1 MVLVALFVSFKT
13 MGEQQSVANIGN
25 ITELNGTGRVV
36 RDETYQASLDLDIN
50 SYDNVQTSNGR
61 LGITFL
67 DDSQVRLTEHSELI
81 IDEFIYDPD
90 PSKSKMALQF
100 ASGTARFITGKLATI
115 DKENI
120 TINTPS
126 ATIGI
131 RGTDF
136 TVTVDELG
144 RSLVILLPDDDGLP
158 SGEIVVATAMGQ
170 VVLNKPYQATTV
182 SMFET
187 KPTNPVILD
196 LTLELIDNMLI
207 VNTPREVTQ
216 NEREDGGSNV
226 SSLDVDFLEFD
237 DLETDYLAED
247 NLEFTEL
254 DINYL
259 DVNFLED
266 LLDIIEDVNEL
277 DQTSTILKTDIDL
290 KGTKIGYDSETQIN
304 TFMTDNVITFYK
316 ALEDTIKLDLDNGT
330 IGFLHGSDQG
340 NAYTGLTTGIFYL
353 PFCALAQASN
363 GEDATSYVNFGNGAH
378 SDFGTNTDAN
388 GYGGFAYSVPSGY
401 YALCTK
407 NLAEYG

>member
-1 MVLVALFVSFKT
+1 MA
-13 MGEQQSVANIGN
+13 EPQSAVDIGN

-36 RDETYQASLDLDIN
+36 RDNTFHAALSFNIN
-50 SYDNVQTSNGR
+50 SFDNVQTSNGR
-61 LGITFL
+61 LGITFK
-67 DDSQVRLTEHSELI
+67 DDSQVRLTEHSKLI

-120 TINTPS
+120 LIKTPS

-144 RSLVILLPDDDGLP
+144 RSLAILLPNNDGLP

-182 SMFET
+182 SMFESAPT
-187 KPTNPVILD
+187 KPVILD

-207 VNTPREVTQ
+207 VNPPKETESVQGESR
-216 NEREDGGSNV
+216 SN
-226 SSLDVDFLEFD
+226 STGNILDVDFLEFD
-237 DLETDYLAED
+237 DLEVDYLAED
-247 NLEFTEL
+247 ELEFTEL

-277 DQTSTILKTDIDL
+277 EQTETLLNTSIDL
-290 KGTKIGYDSETQIN
+290 KGTQVGYDSSTQIN
-304 TFMTDNVITFYK
+304 TFLTDNLITFYK
-316 ALEDTIKLDLDNGT
+316 TLEDTIRLDLDK
-330 IGFLHGSDQG
+330 S
-340 NAYTGLTTGIFYL
+340 NAYTIIMI
-353 PFCALAQASN
+353 QN
-363 GEDATSYVNFGNGAH
+363 GKSTQIIVN
-378 SDFGTNTDAN
+378 
-388 GYGGFAYSVPSGY
+388 GGGDSTIKITQGD
-401 YALCTK
+401 
-407 NLAEYG
+407 

>member
-1 MVLVALFVSFKT
+1 MVLFVLLK
-13 MGEQQSVANIGN
+13 MMVVQAQAANIGN
-25 ITELNGTGRVV
+25 ITELNGAGRVV
-36 RDETYQASLDLDIN
+36 REVQKDLEDTFQASLDFNIE

-120 TINTPS
+120 LIQTPS

-170 VVLNKPYQATTV
+170 VTLNKPYQATTV
-182 SMFET
+182 SMYET
-187 KPTNPVILD
+187 QPTKPVILD

-207 VNTPREVTQ
+207 VNRPQEIQ
-216 NEREDGGSNV
+216 EDEQGENGGS
-226 SSLDVDFLEFD
+226 STSILDVDFLEFD
-237 DLETDYLAED
+237 DLEIDYLEED
-247 NLEFTEL
+247 ELEFTEL

-277 DQTSTILKTDIDL
+277 DQTESLLKTDIDL
-290 KGTKIGYDSETQIN
+290 KGTQVGYDSETQIN
-304 TFMTDNVITFYK
+304 TFLTDNIITFYK
-316 ALEDTIKLDLDNGT
+316 TLEDTIRLDLDK
-330 IGFLHGSDQG
+330 Q
-340 NAYTGLTTGIFYL
+340 NAYTVILI
-353 PFCALAQASN
+353 QN
-363 GEDATSYVNFGNGAH
+363 GKSTQIVVN
-378 SDFGTNTDAN
+378 
-388 GYGGFAYSVPSGY
+388 GGGDS
-401 YALCTK
+401 TIK
-407 NLAEYG
+407 ITQDN

>member
-1 MVLVALFVSFKT
+1 MVLSVSSKT
-13 MGEQQSVANIGN
+13 TEEVQSVASIGN

-36 RDETYQASLDLDIN
+36 RDTTYQASLSLDIN

-120 TINTPS
+120 IINTPS
-126 ATIGI
+126 ATIAI

-170 VVLNKPYQATTV
+170 VTLNKPYQATTV
-182 SMFET
+182 SMYET
-187 KPTNPVILD
+187 EPTKPVILD

-207 VNTPREVTQ
+207 VNQPQEIEQ
-216 NEREDGGSNV
+216 EDEGQDGNGVSNI
-226 SSLDVDFLEFD
+226 LDVDFLDFD
-237 DLETDYLAED
+237 DLDTDYLANDE
-247 NLEFTEL
+247 LEFTEL

-266 LLDIIEDVNEL
+266 LLNIIEDINEL
-277 DQTSTILKTDIDL
+277 DNTESLLRTDIDL
-290 KGTKIGYDSETQIN
+290 KGTQVGFDSNTQIN
-304 TFMTDNVITFYK
+304 TFLNDNLITFYK
-316 ALEDTIKLDLDNGT
+316 SLEDTVRLDLDR
-330 IGFLHGSDQG
+330 S
-340 NAYTGLTTGIFYL
+340 NAYTVIMI
-353 PFCALAQASN
+353 QN
-363 GEDATSYVNFGNGAH
+363 GKSTQVIVN
-378 SDFGTNTDAN
+378 
-388 GYGGFAYSVPSGY
+388 GGGDSTIKITQGD
-401 YALCTK
+401 
-407 NLAEYG
+407 

>member
-1 MVLVALFVSFKT
+1 MIVVQVQA
-13 MGEQQSVANIGN
+13 ANIGN
-25 ITELNGTGRVV
+25 ITELNGAGRVV
-36 RDETYQASLDLDIN
+36 RDDTYQASLDFNIE

-120 TINTPS
+120 LIQTPS

-170 VVLNKPYQATTV
+170 VTLNKPYQATTV
-182 SMFET
+182 SMYET
-187 KPTNPVILD
+187 EPTKPVILD

-207 VNTPREVTQ
+207 VNTPQEVKESDEGP
-216 NEREDGGSNV
+216 NGGSNTNI
-226 SSLDVDFLEFD
+226 LDVDFLEFD
-237 DLETDYLAED
+237 DLEVDYLAED
-247 NLEFTEL
+247 ELEFTEL

-277 DQTSTILKTDIDL
+277 DQTESLLKTDIDL
-290 KGTKIGYDSETQIN
+290 KGTEVGYDSETQIN
-304 TFMTDNVITFYK
+304 TFLTDNLITFYK
-316 ALEDTIKLDLDNGT
+316 TLEDTVRLDLDK
-330 IGFLHGSDQG
+330 Q
-340 NAYTGLTTGIFYL
+340 NAYTVILI
-353 PFCALAQASN
+353 QN
-363 GEDATSYVNFGNGAH
+363 GKSTQIIVN
-378 SDFGTNTDAN
+378 
-388 GYGGFAYSVPSGY
+388 GGGDS
-401 YALCTK
+401 TIK
-407 NLAEYG
+407 ITQDN

>member
-1 MVLVALFVSFKT
+1 MVLFASFKT
-13 MGEQQSVANIGN
+13 TKVQAQAANIGN
-25 ITELNGTGRVV
+25 ITELNGAGRVV
-36 RDETYQASLDLDIN
+36 RDDTYQASLDFNIE

-120 TINTPS
+120 LIQTPS

-170 VVLNKPYQATTV
+170 VTLNKPYQATTV
-182 SMFET
+182 SMYET
-187 KPTNPVILD
+187 EPTKPVILD
-196 LTLELIDNMLI
+196 LTVELIDNMLI
-207 VNTPREVTQ
+207 VNRPQEIQ
-216 NEREDGGSNV
+216 EENEGENGSNV
-226 SSLDVDFLEFD
+226 SSLLDVDFLEFD
-237 DLETDYLAED
+237 DLEVDYLAED
-247 NLEFTEL
+247 ELEFTEL

-277 DQTSTILKTDIDL
+277 DQTETLLKTDIDL
-290 KGTKIGYDSETQIN
+290 KGTKVGYDSETQIN
-304 TFMTDNVITFYK
+304 TFLTDNIITFYK
-316 ALEDTIKLDLDNGT
+316 TLEDTIRLDLDK
-330 IGFLHGSDQG
+330 Q
-340 NAYTGLTTGIFYL
+340 NAYTVILI
-353 PFCALAQASN
+353 QN
-363 GEDATSYVNFGNGAH
+363 GKSTQIIVN
-378 SDFGTNTDAN
+378 
-388 GYGGFAYSVPSGY
+388 GGGDS
-401 YALCTK
+401 TIK
-407 NLAEYG
+407 ITQDN

>member
-1 MVLVALFVSFKT
+1 MTVVQA
-13 MGEQQSVANIGN
+13 QAANIGN
-25 ITELNGTGRVV
+25 ITELNGAGRVV
-36 RDETYQASLDLDIN
+36 REVQKDLDDTYQAALDFNIE

-120 TINTPS
+120 LIQTPS

-170 VVLNKPYQATTV
+170 VTLNKPYQATTV
-182 SMFET
+182 SMYET
-187 KPTNPVILD
+187 EPTKPVILD

-207 VNTPREVTQ
+207 VNTPQEVKESDEGP
-216 NEREDGGSNV
+216 NGGSNTNI
-226 SSLDVDFLEFD
+226 LDVDFLEFD
-237 DLETDYLAED
+237 DLEVDYLAED
-247 NLEFTEL
+247 ELEFTEL

-277 DQTSTILKTDIDL
+277 DQTESLLKTDIDL
-290 KGTKIGYDSETQIN
+290 KGTEVGYDSETQIN
-304 TFMTDNVITFYK
+304 TFLTDNLITFYK
-316 ALEDTIKLDLDNGT
+316 TLEDSIRLDLDK
-330 IGFLHGSDQG
+330 Q
-340 NAYTGLTTGIFYL
+340 NAYTVILI
-353 PFCALAQASN
+353 QN
-363 GEDATSYVNFGNGAH
+363 GKSTQIIVN
-378 SDFGTNTDAN
+378 
-388 GYGGFAYSVPSGY
+388 GGGDS
-401 YALCTK
+401 TIK
-407 NLAEYG
+407 ITQDN

>member
-1 MVLVALFVSFKT
+1 MTVVQA
-13 MGEQQSVANIGN
+13 QAANIGN
-25 ITELNGTGRVV
+25 ITELNGAGRVV
-36 RDETYQASLDLDIN
+36 RDDTYQASLDFNIE

-120 TINTPS
+120 LIQTPS

-170 VVLNKPYQATTV
+170 VTLNKPYQATTV
-182 SMFET
+182 SMYET
-187 KPTNPVILD
+187 EPTKPVILD

-207 VNTPREVTQ
+207 VNAPQAVKE
-216 NEREDGGSNV
+216 NDEGPDGGSNANI
-226 SSLDVDFLEFD
+226 LDVDFLEFD
-237 DLETDYLAED
+237 DLEVDYLAED
-247 NLEFTEL
+247 ELEFTEL

-277 DQTSTILKTDIDL
+277 DQTESLLKTDIDL
-290 KGTKIGYDSETQIN
+290 KGTEVGYDSETQIN
-304 TFMTDNVITFYK
+304 TFITDNLITFYK
-316 ALEDTIKLDLDNGT
+316 TLEDTVRLDLDK
-330 IGFLHGSDQG
+330 Q
-340 NAYTGLTTGIFYL
+340 NAYTVILI
-353 PFCALAQASN
+353 QN
-363 GEDATSYVNFGNGAH
+363 GKSTQIIVN
-378 SDFGTNTDAN
+378 
-388 GYGGFAYSVPSGY
+388 GGGDS
-401 YALCTK
+401 TIK
-407 NLAEYG
+407 ITQDN

>member
-1 MVLVALFVSFKT
+1 MRMDIFTLTKQVTAEHLTSSNLRHWFLTGYKSILPVMVALFVLFKMT
-13 MGEQQSVANIGN
+13 VVQAQAANIGN
-25 ITELNGTGRVV
+25 ITELNGAGRVV
-36 RDETYQASLDLDIN
+36 RDDTYQASLDFNIE

-120 TINTPS
+120 LIQTPS

-136 TVTVDELG
+136 TVTVDEIG

-170 VVLNKPYQATTV
+170 VTLNKPYQATTV
-182 SMFET
+182 SMYET
-187 KPTNPVILD
+187 EPTKPVILD

-207 VNTPREVTQ
+207 VNTPQEKQ
-216 NEREDGGSNV
+216 ENEQGENGGS
-226 SSLDVDFLEFD
+226 STSILDVDFLEFD
-237 DLETDYLAED
+237 DLEVDYLAED
-247 NLEFTEL
+247 ELEFTEL

-277 DQTSTILKTDIDL
+277 DQTETLLKTDIDL
-290 KGTKIGYDSETQIN
+290 KGTEVGYDANTQIN
-304 TFMTDNVITFYK
+304 TFLTDNLITFYK
-316 ALEDTIKLDLDNGT
+316 TLEDTVRLDLDK
-330 IGFLHGSDQG
+330 Q
-340 NAYTGLTTGIFYL
+340 NAYTVILI
-353 PFCALAQASN
+353 QN
-363 GEDATSYVNFGNGAH
+363 GKSTQIVVN
-378 SDFGTNTDAN
+378 
-388 GYGGFAYSVPSGY
+388 GGGDS
-401 YALCTK
+401 TIK
-407 NLAEYG
+407 ITQDN

>member
-1 MVLVALFVSFKT
+1 MQMDTSTLTTQATAEHLTLFNLQHWFQTGCKLILRVTMVLFVLLKMMVAQL
-13 MGEQQSVANIGN
+13 QAANIGN
-25 ITELNGTGRVV
+25 ITELNGAGRII
-36 RDETYQASLDLDIN
+36 RNDTFQAALDFNIE

-120 TINTPS
+120 LIQTPS

-170 VVLNKPYQATTV
+170 VTLNKPYQATTV
-182 SMFET
+182 SMYET
-187 KPTNPVILD
+187 EPTKPVILD

-207 VNTPREVTQ
+207 VNAPKEVQ
-216 NEREDGGSNV
+216 ENEQGEDGGS
-226 SSLDVDFLEFD
+226 STSILDVDFLEFD
-237 DLETDYLAED
+237 DLEVDYLAED
-247 NLEFTEL
+247 ELEFTEL

-277 DQTSTILKTDIDL
+277 DQTETLLKTDIDL
-290 KGTKIGYDSETQIN
+290 KGTKVGYDSETQIN
-304 TFMTDNVITFYK
+304 TFLTDNIITFYK
-316 ALEDTIKLDLDNGT
+316 TLEDTIRLDLDK
-330 IGFLHGSDQG
+330 Q
-340 NAYTGLTTGIFYL
+340 NAYTVILI
-353 PFCALAQASN
+353 QN
-363 GEDATSYVNFGNGAH
+363 GKSTQIIVN
-378 SDFGTNTDAN
+378 
-388 GYGGFAYSVPSGY
+388 GGGDS
-401 YALCTK
+401 TIK
-407 NLAEYG
+407 ITQDN